1 MLLESGISRHTTGKW
16 WKWWRYRSWNRL
28 HRLCD
33 DRLYNCATVDSE
45 IGLLSETVNRDS
57 DIEIDNQTPS
67 ETVTFF
73 NAGLETVKSYIMQHD
88 VNDTIFSSLHKVGKE
103 LFWVMNQENSQT
115 SLHQYFQISN

>member
-1 MLLESGISRHTTGKW
+1 M
-16 WKWWRYRSWNRL
+16 
-28 HRLCD
+28 
-33 DRLYNCATVDSE
+33 
-45 IGLLSETVNRDS
+45 NRDS

-103 LFWVMNQENSQT
+103 LF
-115 SLHQYFQISN
+115 